1 MCGLLQ
7 DTHTHTHAIAAH
19 TPGETNRTKGGKNKL
34 CEAGVNSPRL
44 HHRSKY
50 SEITLISKQ
59 RIRHSPEN
67 ERVFAAVV
75 GVMLHIVEETEEVFQ
90 SLKADL
96 ITNRDKHM
104 RYKSED
110 QSHIS
115 LGAISQ

>member
-7 DTHTHTHAIAAH
+7 DAHTCDCGTHTCPNEPHQ
-19 TPGETNRTKGGKNKL
+19 GGKNKL
-34 CEAGVNSPRL
+34 YEAGVNSPRL

-50 SEITLISKQ
+50 SEIILISKE
-59 RIRHSPEN
+59 RIRHLPEN

-96 ITNRDKHM
+96 ITDRDKHM
-104 RYKSED
+104 RYNSED
-110 QSHIS
+110 RSHIS
-115 LGAISQ
+115 LAAISQ